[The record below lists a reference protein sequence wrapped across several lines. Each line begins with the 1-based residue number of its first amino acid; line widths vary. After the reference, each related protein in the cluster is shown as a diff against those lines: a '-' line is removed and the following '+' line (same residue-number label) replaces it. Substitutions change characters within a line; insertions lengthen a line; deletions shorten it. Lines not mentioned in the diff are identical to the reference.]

1 MENLDNLPTTVQP
14 EPNDLQ
20 EQYESLRHLVV
31 SALVLIL
38 VVSGTFDLYLWR
50 QVRFANM
57 DLAQARPQS
66 QQVAAEL
73 NKVSGPVIQ
82 DFARKLLDYGK
93 KNPDF
98 APILAKYRLSDV
110 VGKAPAAM
118 AAPAGA
124 PSKK

>member
-1 MENLDNLPTTVQP
+1 MENLDNLPTTAQP